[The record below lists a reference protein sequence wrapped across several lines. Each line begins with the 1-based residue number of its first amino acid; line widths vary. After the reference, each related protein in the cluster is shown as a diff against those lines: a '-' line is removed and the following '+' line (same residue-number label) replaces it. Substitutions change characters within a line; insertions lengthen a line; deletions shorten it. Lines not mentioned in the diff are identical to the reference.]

1 MKNIHIKINEFGP
14 LKNVEVDFAPFV
26 LLTGESGLGKSY
38 VNYLFYYVMVSFTDE
53 ELYEYCEY
61 KITSEVQGHKIKC
74 NVEEFSTLLDSNVT
88 FFMQKLLGDESLICD
103 VNFFIGNED
112 DPPLTLVYSEI
123 EEDIVRNTSPFS
135 SEKRRYNVL
144 FVDDDKFIVD
154 GSKFIEV
161 RDSPE
166 ERDILLSHMSNFIRY
181 WIGCTLSPY
190 LLPPS
195 RGALVGESYSV
206 KAKVSSAMGMYDE
219 FLRQYDRIVIPGKK
233 SDNEQY
239 EDYLKLMS
247 DLIGGTLQTENG
259 RQYLVLNNE
268 NRVSLTAAAA
278 SVKEISPL
286 LFAIKNNFDQKST
299 FCFEE
304 PEAHLH
310 PKMQIKVADLVAAFS
325 NKGNLFHITTHSDYF
340 LNRIN
345 QLIKLND
352 VKEKSEEQFET
363 LCQQL
368 NIPKMSA
375 LDRKKIK
382 AYFFKRENGEVKV
395 HLLDISKNGIPLST
409 FFDTVNNVGNTD
421 DEIDNVL
428 YNLEK

>member
-38 VNYLFYYVMVSFTDE
+38 VNYLFYYVIASFRNLE
-53 ELYEYCEY
+53 FIELP
-61 KITSEVQGHKIKC
+61 KKKIK
-74 NVEEFSTLLDSNVT
+74 EEAKEQDIKCTLEEINGYLNTGVT
-88 FFMQKLLGDESLICD
+88 SFMQRFLGDETLKCE
-103 VNFFIGNED
+103 VEFFISDKED
-112 DPPLTLVYSEI
+112 DLFFFRYTTLDPI
-123 EEDIVRNTSPFS
+123 EQEELNSLSI
-135 SEKRRYNVL
+135 EKNRKYRITTN
-144 FVDDDKFIVD
+144 
-154 GSKFIEV
+154 IEV
-161 RDSPE
+161 DVDASIYNNKI
-166 ERDILLSHMSNFIRY
+166 DDLSKYMGIFMNLWMGYPLFS
-181 WIGCTLSPY
+181 Y

-219 FLRQYDRIVIPGKK
+219 FLRQYDRIVVPGKK

-352 VKEKSEEQFET
+352 IKEKSEEQFEA

-368 NIPKMSA
+368 NIPKIAA
-375 LDRKKIK
+375 LDGKKIK

-428 YNLEK
+428 YNLEN

>member
-38 VNYLFYYVMVSFTDE
+38 VNYLFYYVIASFRNLE
-53 ELYEYCEY
+53 FIELL
-61 KITSEVQGHKIKC
+61 KKKIK
-74 NVEEFSTLLDSNVT
+74 EEAKEQDIKCTLEEINGYLNTGVT
-88 FFMQKLLGDESLICD
+88 SFMQRFLGDETLKCE
-103 VNFFIGNED
+103 VEFFISDKED
-112 DPPLTLVYSEI
+112 DLFFFRYTTLDPIEQEELNSLSIEKNRKYRITTNTEVDVDASIYNNKIDDLSKYMGIFMNLWMGYPL
-123 EEDIVRNTSPFS
+123 FS
-135 SEKRRYNVL
+135 
-144 FVDDDKFIVD
+144 
-154 GSKFIEV
+154 
-161 RDSPE
+161 
-166 ERDILLSHMSNFIRY
+166 
-181 WIGCTLSPY
+181 Y

-233 SDNEQY
+233 SGNEQY

-352 VKEKSEEQFET
+352 IKEKSEEQFEA

-368 NIPKMSA
+368 NIPKIAA
-375 LDRKKIK
+375 LDGKKIK

>member
-38 VNYLFYYVMVSFTDE
+38 VNYLFYYIMVSFNSIELNQLLKKKINE
-53 ELYEYCEY
+53 ETKEQKIEYT
-61 KITSEVQGHKIKC
+61 TSEINLYLNIRV
-74 NVEEFSTLLDSNVT
+74 VS
-88 FFMQKLLGDESLICD
+88 FMQRFLGDEILKCD
-103 VNFFIGNED
+103 VEFFIGDQED
-112 DPPLTLVYSEI
+112 E
-123 EEDIVRNTSPFS
+123 PFS
-135 SEKRRYNVL
+135 FYYTMIKKEEEQGINSLSGERGKEYQISTNYGLNVRIPSIII
-144 FVDDDKFIVD
+144 KSD
-154 GSKFIEV
+154 G
-161 RDSPE
+161 
-166 ERDILLSHMSNFIRY
+166 LSSFMSLAIRY
-181 WIGCTLSPY
+181 WMGYDSFPY

-206 KAKVSSAMGMYDE
+206 KAEVSSAMGMYDE
-219 FLRQYDRIVIPGKK
+219 FLRQYDRIVTPGKK

-259 RQYLVLNNE
+259 RQYLVLNND

>member
-38 VNYLFYYVMVSFTDE
+38 VNYLFYYVIASFRSIEFIKLLEKKIKE
-53 ELYEYCEY
+53 EAKEQNINCTLEEINGYLNTG
-61 KITSEVQGHKIKC
+61 ITS
-74 NVEEFSTLLDSNVT
+74 
-88 FFMQKLLGDESLICD
+88 FMQRFLGDETLKCE
-103 VNFFIGNED
+103 VEFFISDKED
-112 DPPLTLVYSEI
+112 DLFFFRYTTLDPIEQEELNSLSIEKNRKYRITTNTVDVDAPIYDNKIDDLAHYMGIFMNLWMDYPL
-123 EEDIVRNTSPFS
+123 FS
-135 SEKRRYNVL
+135 
-144 FVDDDKFIVD
+144 
-154 GSKFIEV
+154 
-161 RDSPE
+161 
-166 ERDILLSHMSNFIRY
+166 
-181 WIGCTLSPY
+181 Y

-195 RGALVGESYSV
+195 RGALVGESFSV
-206 KAKVSSAMGMYDE
+206 KTKVSSAMGMYDE
-219 FLRQYDRIVIPGKK
+219 FLRQYDRIVTPGKK

-239 EDYLKLMS
+239 ENYLKLMS

-259 RQYLVLNNE
+259 RQYLVLNND

-352 VKEKSEEQFET
+352 IKEKSEEQFEA

-428 YNLEK
+428 YNLEN

>member
-38 VNYLFYYVMVSFTDE
+38 VNYLFYYVIASFRNLE
-53 ELYEYCEY
+53 FIELL
-61 KITSEVQGHKIKC
+61 KKKIK
-74 NVEEFSTLLDSNVT
+74 EEAKEQDIKCTLEEINGYLNTGVT
-88 FFMQKLLGDESLICD
+88 SFMQRFLGDETLKCE
-103 VNFFIGNED
+103 VEFFISDKED
-112 DPPLTLVYSEI
+112 DLFFFRYTTLDPIEQEELNSLSIEKNRKYRITTNTEVDVDASIYNNKIDDLSKYMGIFMNLWMGYPL
-123 EEDIVRNTSPFS
+123 FS
-135 SEKRRYNVL
+135 
-144 FVDDDKFIVD
+144 
-154 GSKFIEV
+154 
-161 RDSPE
+161 
-166 ERDILLSHMSNFIRY
+166 
-181 WIGCTLSPY
+181 Y

-278 SVKEISPL
+278 SVKEISAL

-352 VKEKSEEQFET
+352 IKEKSEEQFEA

-368 NIPKMSA
+368 NIPKIAA
-375 LDRKKIK
+375 LDGKKIK